1 MREGVVVAWLALL
14 MLPLVA
20 LAQGGD
26 HLIPGPGST
35 LTENK
40 CRICHEL
47 QHIKR
52 QPLSAGEWSDNL
64 KNMKERGAP
73 ISDAEFEVIHRYLS
87 TYYNREK
94 PAPAPSADT
103 LAAGGDPVERL
114 LGAHACS
121 GCHAKEQ
128 RVVGPSFREV
138 AAKYAADPSSAD
150 HLMRKI
156 REGGRGVWGQ
166 VPMPPNPGIPDAEL
180 KAIVGWVLE
189 QKPK

>member
-1 MREGVVVAWLALL
+1 MRHKALFL
-14 MLPLVA
+14 LGIFLSTA
-20 LAQGGD
+20 AFAQDGD

-87 TYYNREK
+87 TYYNRDK
-94 PAPAPSADT
+94 PAPAPSADS
-103 LAAGGDPVERL
+103 LAAGGDPVEKL

-121 GCHAKEQ
+121 GCHAREQ
-128 RVVGPSFREV
+128 RVVGPSFKEV
-138 AAKYAADPSSAD
+138 AAKYANDAGAASHLSS
-150 HLMRKI
+150 KI
-156 REGGRGVWGQ
+156 KNGGKGVWGE
-166 VPMPPNPGIPDAEL
+166 VPMPPNPGIPDADL

-189 QKPK
+189 QK

>member
-1 MREGVVVAWLALL
+1 LREGVVVAWLALL
-14 MLPLVA
+14 VLPPAA

-26 HLIPGPGST
+26 HLTPGPGST

-47 QHIKR
+47 QHIRR

-103 LAAGGDPVERL
+103 LAAGGNPAQKL
-114 LGAHACS
+114 LDAHGCM
-121 GCHAKEQ
+121 GCHALEA
-128 RVVGPSFREV
+128 RVVGPSFKQV
-138 AAKYAADPSSAD
+138 AAKYANDGASTV
-150 HLMRKI
+150 HLMNKI
-156 REGGRGVWGQ
+156 REGGKGVWGE
-166 VPMPPNPGIPDAEL
+166 VPMPPNPGVPEADL

-189 QKPK
+189 QK